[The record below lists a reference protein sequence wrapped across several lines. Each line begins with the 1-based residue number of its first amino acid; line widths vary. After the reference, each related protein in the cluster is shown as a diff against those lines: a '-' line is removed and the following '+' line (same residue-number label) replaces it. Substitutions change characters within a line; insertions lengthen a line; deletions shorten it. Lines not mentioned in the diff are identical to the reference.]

1 MIGRSLL
8 TRRELHSSG
17 SAGNIALTRRGVL
30 AISTML
36 MKSVIGL
43 EEFFTVLM
51 VGLVRSIIGFE
62 QFFTV
67 LIAGL
72 VAIGRWTVTG

>member
-8 TRRELHSSG
+8 TRRELNSSR

-30 AISTML
+30 AISTIL
-36 MKSVIGL
+36 IKSVIGF
-43 EEFFTVLM
+43 EDFFIVLM
-51 VGLVRSIIGFE
+51 VGLVTSIIGFE
-62 QFFTV
+62 HFFTV

-72 VAIGRWTVTG
+72 VAVGR